1 MGTCTH
7 TEVYKYINM
16 CVVCVHVLLR
26 CDAGAMM
33 PNEFK
38 TNMELSNGA
47 VSGSSGSTPA
57 LENGVAK
64 AKAKAKAKSEPKA
77 KNVPKPKTPE
87 QEAKAVSLL
96 KWWVW
101 TSGTYIYESGTPRV
115 FGHGTWRVS
124 HCVCMYTDNY
134 YIYIYIKKKYAV
146 NSGTDESF
154 DPDPGDQEFLG

>member
-1 MGTCTH
+1 METCTH
-7 TEVYKYINM
+7 TEVYKYKYM
-16 CVVCVHVLLR
+16 CGVCTCAILR

-38 TNMELSNGA
+38 TKMELSNGS
-47 VSGSSGSTPA
+47 VPGSGGSTPA
-57 LENGVAK
+57 VENGVAK
-64 AKAKAKAKSEPKA
+64 AKAKPKAKSEPKA

-101 TSGTYIYESGTPRV
+101 TSGTYIYIIYIYIISYESGTPRV

-124 HCVCMYTDNY
+124 HCVCILIIYY
-134 YIYIYIKKKYAV
+134 YIYIYIYPKICC
-146 NSGTDESF
+146 
-154 DPDPGDQEFLG
+154 EFRH

>member
-1 MGTCTH
+1 
-7 TEVYKYINM
+7 M

-64 AKAKAKAKSEPKA
+64 AKAKAKSEPKA

-101 TSGTYIYESGTPRV
+101 TSGTYIY
-115 FGHGTWRVS
+115 
-124 HCVCMYTDNY
+124 
-134 YIYIYIKKKYAV
+134 I
-146 NSGTDESF
+146 
-154 DPDPGDQEFLG
+154 

>member
-64 AKAKAKAKSEPKA
+64 AKAKPKAKSEPKA

-101 TSGTYIYESGTPRV
+101 TSGTYIYMRV
-115 FGHGTWRVS
+115 AHHVFLVMVLGEYLIA
-124 HCVCMYTDNY
+124 CVCILIII
-134 YIYIYIKKKYAV
+134 IYIYIKKICC
-146 NSGTDESF
+146 
-154 DPDPGDQEFLG
+154 EFRH

>member
-57 LENGVAK
+57 LENMVKNFTRNESIASSDREASNYLKNKWSFVEVIELNGAFSRHVK
-64 AKAKAKAKSEPKA
+64 AL
-77 KNVPKPKTPE
+77 
-87 QEAKAVSLL
+87 KAV
-96 KWWVW
+96 KDDRMVV
-101 TSGTYIYESGTPRV
+101 TGT
-115 FGHGTWRVS
+115 
-124 HCVCMYTDNY
+124 
-134 YIYIYIKKKYAV
+134 
-146 NSGTDESF
+146 
-154 DPDPGDQEFLG
+154 